1 MAEKATNFKIDWSSR
16 SRFRGPGEGSLG
28 EMLLALRNRFSPKAE
43 GISISYVDDRGMRKL
58 NREHR
63 GINQTTDVLSF
74 PAEAEKGA
82 FPHLGDIVISLQT
95 AEKMAQKLGISR
107 RRFTETLVIHGFLHL
122 CGFDHEMDKG
132 EMMKLQK
139 DLETELLGD
148 EPVEMQ
154 GKRGRRPGSKVKTL
168 RSGERV
174 VVTGRAAETLARK
187 ESERAQLVKDKEKAR
202 KEKDKERAKKK
213 RDTSKAKV
221 VKKVTTRRVK
231 AVKVVDGVKRGPGRP
246 RKNPLATAESAP
258 VKRQIRRKK
267 PTTRRSGV
275 IG

>member
-1 MAEKATNFKIDWSSR
+1 MAEKAKNFKIDWSSR

-28 EMLLALRNRFSPKAE
+28 EMLLTLRNRFAPKAE

-74 PAEAEKGA
+74 PSEVEKGA

-95 AEKMAQKLGISR
+95 AEKMAKKLGISR

-132 EMMKLQK
+132 EMMKLQNE
-139 DLETELLGD
+139 LEAELLGD

-168 RSGERV
+168 RTGERV

-187 ESERAQLVKDKEKAR
+187 EAERAQAIKDREKAR
-202 KEKDKERAKKK
+202 KEKEKAREKKK
-213 RDTSKAKV
+213 KETGKV
-221 VKKVTTRRVK
+221 KVAKKVTTRRTK
-231 AVKVVDGVKRGPGRP
+231 AVKPVDGVKRGPGRP
-246 RKNPLATAESAP
+246 RKNPLATPDAAP
-258 VKRQIRRKK
+258 AKRQVRRKK
-267 PTTRRSGV
+267 PTVRRSGV